1 MSLDKSDVERI
12 SWLARLTIA
21 EDHIPDYASDL
32 SEILDMV
39 EQMKNIDTS
48 SIDPLSHPLEIDAR
62 LRNDEITE
70 KNNREQ
76 FQSIAPDVAN
86 GHYLVPKVID

>member
-21 EDHIPDYASDL
+21 EDHFPEYTRDL

-70 KNNREQ
+70 KNDRER

>member
-21 EDHIPDYASDL
+21 GDHVPEYTRDL

-39 EQMKNIDTS
+39 EQMQTVDTAD
-48 SIDPLSHPLEIDAR
+48 IEPLAHPLEIDAR
-62 LRNDEITE
+62 LRKDEITE

-76 FQSIAPDVAN
+76 FQAIAPEVAN
-86 GHYLVPKVID
+86 GHYLVPKVIE